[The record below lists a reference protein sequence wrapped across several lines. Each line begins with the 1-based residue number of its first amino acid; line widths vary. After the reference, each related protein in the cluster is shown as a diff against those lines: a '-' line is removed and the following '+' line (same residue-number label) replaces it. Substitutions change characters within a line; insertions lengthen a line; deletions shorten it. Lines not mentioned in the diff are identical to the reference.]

1 MLGPLIITYIILIPL
16 KQYYLSFLLMPLPTV
31 LLLETQMFSLGML
44 MPYFPEG
51 EVLGANT
58 SSVLLAVGSI
68 TLPPSSPREITL

>member
-1 MLGPLIITYIILIPL
+1 
-16 KQYYLSFLLMPLPTV
+16 
-31 LLLETQMFSLGML
+31 MFSLGML